1 MKLSEVKQ
9 RATEWLHKTRS
20 DCSCGNCAIRRDLL
34 KLVAVAE
41 AAMEV
46 HDAATVPEVF
56 SAGIPLRAAFGSLH
70 TALAGVTR

>member
-9 RATEWLHKTRS
+9 RAADQKLGLGLLS
-20 DCSCGNCAIRRDLL
+20 VSCDEIL